1 MSTAATLTQYRIDGN
16 LRLLA
21 GAEKSARNYRKL
33 LALATELGEQYE
45 IERLSR
51 TLDEVEA
58 DADELRDKLLRLGYT
73 PE

>member
-21 GAEKSARNYRKL
+21 GAEQTARNYRKL

-51 TLDEVEA
+51 TLNEVEA
-58 DADELRDKLLRLGYT
+58 DADELRDKLLHLGYT